1 MSEVETVVLGIVS
14 GVLTTVALYLVGI
27 LFTNIVIPWY
37 QAVTYKGVDING
49 TWEFEYKETER
60 KAKFEM
66 TLRQRAH
73 EISGDATIL
82 QGTDLNNPSTITNL
96 SIDGSIWEGYIT
108 LNMQSKDRTR
118 LSYST
123 SLLQVLNGGS
133 TLQGNYVF
141 RSIKSDEIQNTE
153 MRWRR
158 KK

>member
-1 MSEVETVVLGIVS
+1 MSEVETIVLGVIS
-14 GVLTTVALYLVGI
+14 GVITTAALYLVGL
-27 LFTNIVIPWY
+27 LFKNFVIPWY

-49 TWEFEYKETER
+49 TWEYESKDPER

-66 TLRQRAH
+66 TLYQRAH

-82 QGTDLNNPSTITNL
+82 QGSDLNNPTTITNL
-96 SIDGSIWEGYIT
+96 RIDGGIWEGYIT

-123 SLLQVLNGGS
+123 SLLRVLNGGA
-133 TLQGNYVF
+133 TLKGNYVF
-141 RSIKSDEIQNTE
+141 RSIKSDEIQNIE

>member
-1 MSEVETVVLGIVS
+1 MSEVETIVLGVVS
-14 GVLTTVALYLVGI
+14 GVITTAALYLVGLI
-27 LFTNIVIPWY
+27 FKNFVIPWY

-49 TWEFEYKETER
+49 TWESEYKDPER
-60 KAKFEM
+60 KARFEM
-66 TLRQRAH
+66 TLCQRAH

-82 QGTDLNNPSTITNL
+82 QGTDLTNPTTITNL
-96 SIDGSIWEGYIT
+96 RIDGSIWEGYIT

-123 SLLQVLNGGS
+123 SLLRVLNGGS

-141 RSIKSDEIQNTE
+141 RSIIADEIQNIE

>member
-1 MSEVETVVLGIVS
+1 MSEVATIILGVVS
-14 GVLTTVALYLVGI
+14 GIITTAALYVVGL
-27 LFTNIVIPWY
+27 LFKSFFIPWY

-49 TWEFEYKETER
+49 TWEYESTAPGQ

-66 TLRQRAH
+66 TIVQRAH
-73 EISGDATIL
+73 MISGDATIL
-82 QGTDLNNPSTITNL
+82 QGQDLNNPTTITNL
-96 SIDGSIWEGYIT
+96 RIDGGIWEGYIT

-123 SLLQVLNGGS
+123 SLLRVLHGGLV
-133 TLQGNYVF
+133 LQGNYVF
-141 RSIKSDEIQNTE
+141 RSIKLDEIHNIE